1 MNVNQLFGFFNN
13 KIESGWNTL
22 NAQLTYASATTISS
36 SMNLT
41 NTIPRCAKFRW
52 KQGGNYKYAYVVN
65 ITSTTL
71 TILAGSDY
79 SVANTTIT
87 DAAWSVSD
95 PAIGFPSKF
104 NYVPTIVSGFGSIT
118 SLGTCVTK
126 FFIINSNLHFN
137 EVINIVTNG
146 TGTNHIKSTI
156 PMPMGGPDDIPIF
169 GRENAI
175 NGKPLMGRAEV
186 TSNNLLV
193 WNFDMVYPGID
204 GAQLIIQGNY
214 PI

>member
-118 SLGTCVTK
+118 SLGTLTFVK
-126 FFIINSNLHFN
+126 LFPHLHINPAKIIHL
-137 EVINIVTNG
+137 TY
-146 TGTNHIKSTI
+146 
-156 PMPMGGPDDIPIF
+156 
-169 GRENAI
+169 
-175 NGKPLMGRAEV
+175 
-186 TSNNLLV
+186 NLLKIIPFFV
-193 WNFDMVYPGID
+193 QISTVPGIPP
-204 GAQLIIQGNY
+204 LFL
-214 PI
+214 